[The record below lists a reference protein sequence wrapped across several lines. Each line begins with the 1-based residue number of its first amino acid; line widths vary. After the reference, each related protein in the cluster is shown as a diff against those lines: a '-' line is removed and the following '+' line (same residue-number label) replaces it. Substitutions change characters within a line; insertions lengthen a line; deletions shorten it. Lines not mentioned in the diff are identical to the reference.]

1 MPALNN
7 DIRASFLLTGLGFVS
22 IFLLIAPT
30 TKPLMS
36 LPDIVC
42 VIAPPVLFVSSLV
55 LAIRGYRAVTRNPDL
70 HPQRGRALI
79 AAIIAAV
86 CLVLFLS
93 LIS

>member
-1 MPALNN
+1 MAALNK
-7 DIRASFLLTGLGFVS
+7 DIRTSFLLTGLGLVS
-22 IFLLIAPT
+22 IFLLFAPT
-30 TKPLMS
+30 TKPVLS

-42 VIAPPVLFVSSLV
+42 VIAPPVLFVSSSV
-55 LAIRGYRAVTRNPDL
+55 LAIRGYRTVMRNSDL